1 MRKNI
6 QAVIEE
12 MERWAQLAMEQLP
25 EAVRE
30 EMQEFDHQQ
39 ELSERRWKKHRD
51 TRPLC
56 AGADH
61 PEEDSAE
68 RAALEPG
75 IRYRFEYSPE
85 EKERLKSMSREERLR
100 RQDSWNQIKAKT
112 RVKSDGVSRL
122 LTEIF
127 SQSPED
133 LAQLMS
139 DSRLTHAIG
148 ALTGLQRQVLF
159 LEFVERYTTREIAAM
174 LGSSSRNI
182 RARRQTALTRLRKA
196 LEEIPDPRYKK
207 EET

>member
-6 QAVIEE
+6 QTVIEE
-12 MERWAQLAMEQLP
+12 MEGRAQLAMEQLP
-25 EAVRE
+25 EAARE

-75 IRYRFEYSPE
+75 IRNRFEYPPE
-85 EKERLKSMSREERLR
+85 EKERRKSMSREERLR
-100 RQDSWNQIKAKT
+100 RQDSWNQITAKT
-112 RVKSDGVSRL
+112 RVQSDGVSRL
-122 LTEIF
+122 LTKIF
-127 SQSPED
+127 IQSPED

-139 DSRLTHAIG
+139 DSRLTHAIET
-148 ALTGLQRQVLF
+148 LTGLQRQVLF
-159 LEFVERYTTREIAAM
+159 LEFVERYTTGEIAAM
-174 LGSSSRNI
+174 LGSSPRNI
-182 RARRQTALTRLRKA
+182 RARRQTALTRLQKA
-196 LEEIPDPRYKK
+196 LEEISDPRYKK
-207 EET
+207 EEE

>member
-1 MRKNI
+1 MRRNT

-12 MERWAQLAMEQLP
+12 MERRAQQAMEQLP
-25 EAVRE
+25 KAVRE

-51 TRPLC
+51 SRPLC
-56 AGADH
+56 AGTDH

-75 IRYRFEYSPE
+75 IRYRFERSPE
-85 EKERLKSMSREERLR
+85 EKERLKAMSREERLR

-112 RVKSDGVSRL
+112 RVQSDGASRL

-139 DSRLTHAIG
+139 DSRLIHAIG
-148 ALTGLQRQVLF
+148 TLTELQRQVLF
-159 LEFVERYTTREIAAM
+159 LEFVERYTTGEIAAM
-174 LGSSSRNI
+174 LGCSPRNI
-182 RARRQTALTRLRKA
+182 RARRQTALTKLRKA
-196 LEEIPDPRYKK
+196 LEEVPDPRYKK
-207 EET
+207 EEK